1 MNSPLGEENRDLAD
15 DNLEIFERLLND
27 QSDSH
32 YVLRLFVTGLTTR
45 SAQAID
51 TIKNICDEEL
61 RGRYNLEVVDLSKDP
76 QLAKEENIIA
86 APTLIKKLPLPLRR
100 LIGDLSNKE
109 RVLIGLN
116 LRPKN

>member
-1 MNSPLGEENRDLAD
+1 MTKEYYIENGDQAD
-15 DNLEIFERLLND
+15 DKLEVYEHLLND
-27 QSDSH
+27 QKDSN
-32 YVLRLFVTGLTTR
+32 YVLYLYVTGLTTR

-61 RGRYNLEVVDLSKDP
+61 KGRYKLEVIDLSKDP
-76 QLAKEENIIA
+76 QSAKEENIIA

-100 LIGDLSNKE
+100 LIGDLSNRE

-116 LRPKN
+116 LRPKQ